1 MNSGFSVQRKGIKM
15 WEDERN
21 FDIREELE
29 QYDREA
35 ETDFGTIHMD
45 TDCLGEEVYDE
56 YGSDNDFYEDDE
68 Y

>member
-1 MNSGFSVQRKGIKM
+1 M

-35 ETDFGTIHMD
+35 ETDFGTLNMD

-56 YGSDNDFYEDDE
+56 YGSDNDFYEDDD